1 MQTPRRVAG
10 RSNSVD
16 LAAPV
21 TDLPRVGPKLAEK
34 LRLLGIVH
42 VRDLLLHLPRRY
54 QDRTRITPIG
64 TLRDG
69 ADAVIQ
75 GTVDLAQVRYARRRM
90 LLVRVSDGTGALLL
104 RFFYFNAAQQSRFQ
118 RGATVRC
125 FGEIRAGPQ
134 SLEMIH
140 PEYRFLDPYQPA
152 PVEETLTPIYPATMG
167 LGQHSLRKLILQV
180 LQSLRSDASPSDF
193 IELLPEEALRD
204 EHWPTLMEAIQ
215 YLHQPPPD
223 SDLARLQRGEHPAQ
237 QRLAVEELTAH
248 QLSLRALRQAL
259 RRRRAPAMHGNQ
271 ALRKTMIENLPYA
284 LTGAQ
289 QRVLGEIQ
297 HDLGSDQPMLRLLQG
312 DVGAG
317 KTVVAALAALNAV
330 ECGFQA
336 ALMAPTE
343 LLAEQHQRNF
353 ERWLTPLGVTVLL
366 LTGRLKRAERRRM
379 LDRIRD
385 ESPAFIIGT
394 HALFQEEVIY
404 ARLGFIIV
412 DEQHRF
418 GVEQRL
424 ALAHKAGNNESTEKT
439 AHQLIMTATPIPR
452 TLAMTAYAD
461 LDVSV
466 LDELPPQRLPVHTV
480 VIPEHRRAEIVARVH
495 TAIGQGRQ
503 IYWVCPLIDE
513 SEIIESEAATETASA
528 LSQALPEARVG
539 LIHGRLKEN
548 DRDAV
553 MRAFAEGNIDLLVA
567 TTVIE
572 VGVDVPNASLMV
584 IENAERLGLSQLHQL
599 RGRVGRGAAKSDCV
613 LLYHQPLSADA
624 QARLQCMRETH
635 DGFVVAQ
642 RDLELRGPGE
652 LLGTRQTGLSQMH
665 IADLFRDHAL
675 VPKAQRIATRMLEAH
690 PDRVPLLIQRWLPDA
705 LHYGSV

>member
-1 MQTPRRVAG
+1 
-10 RSNSVD
+10 VD
-16 LAAPV
+16 PGAPV
-21 TDLPRVGPKLAEK
+21 TSLPGVGPKLAGK
-34 LRLLGIVH
+34 LRALGIAR

-54 QDRTRITPIG
+54 QDRTRIAPIG
-64 TLRDG
+64 TLREGD
-69 ADAVIQ
+69 DAVIQ

-104 RFFYFNAAQQSRFQ
+104 RFFYFNAAQQARFQ

-140 PEYRFLDPYQPA
+140 PEYRLLDPAQPA
-152 PVEETLTPIYPATMG
+152 PVEETLTPVYPATTG
-167 LGQHSLRKLILQV
+167 LSQHSLRKLISQV
-180 LQSLRSDASPSDF
+180 LQSLRDAASPRDF
-193 IELLPEEALRD
+193 AELLPEEALDNER
-204 EHWPTLMEAIQ
+204 WPTLMEAIR

-223 SDLARLQRGEHPAQ
+223 ADLARLRRGEHSAQ

-248 QLSLRALRQAL
+248 QLSLRALRHTL
-259 RRRRAPAMHGNQ
+259 RRRRAPALRGDQ
-271 ALRKTMIENLPYA
+271 ALRRRLLANLPYA

-289 QRVLGEIQ
+289 KRVLEEIQ
-297 HDLGSDQPMLRLLQG
+297 HDLEHAQPMLRLLQG

-317 KTVVAALAALNAV
+317 KTVVAALAALAAI

-336 ALMAPTE
+336 AIMAPTE

-353 ERWLTPLGVTVLL
+353 ERWFAPLGVPVLL
-366 LTGRLKRAERRRM
+366 LTSRLKGAGRQRLLEHIRER
-379 LDRIRD
+379 
-385 ESPAFIIGT
+385 SPAFIVGT
-394 HALFQEEVIY
+394 HALFQDDVAY
-404 ARLGFIIV
+404 GRLGFIIV

-424 ALAHKAGNNESTEKT
+424 ALARKAGDSAAEET

-466 LDELPPQRLPVHTV
+466 LDELPPQRLPMQTV
-480 VIPEHRRAEIVARVH
+480 VIPDHRRAEVVARVH
-495 TAIGQGRQ
+495 AAIREGRQ
-503 IYWVCPLIDE
+503 IYWVCPLIEE
-513 SEIIESEAATETASA
+513 SEIIESEAATETAGVLA
-528 LSQALPEARVG
+528 QALPEARVG

-599 RGRVGRGAAKSDCV
+599 RGRVGRSAARSDCV
-613 LLYHQPLSADA
+613 LLYHPPLSAA
-624 QARLQCMRETH
+624 ARARLRCMRETH

-652 LLGTRQTGLSQMH
+652 LLGTRQTGLCQMH

-675 VPKAQRIATRMLEAH
+675 VPRAQRIAARMLEAH